1 MKKISSIVLVLMML
15 FISGC
20 QKEKEYKSI
29 ELTKDNYNDY
39 LNLVFSKYQTDE
51 GYDIYVAFQP
61 KDNDYKFEGVYF
73 VIEKYVSM
81 NTPDAVGIIID
92 ENGYSDGGYYIES
105 RNQYSSLNDIDLQN
119 KNQDYNYSKHNFN
132 IIKGTV
138 IVPVK

>member
-1 MKKISSIVLVLMML
+1 MFIVLML
-15 FISGC
+15 FVSGC
-20 QKEKEYKSI
+20 QKKEEYQTV

-61 KDNDYKFEGVYF
+61 KDSNYKFEGAYF
-73 VIEKYVSM
+73 VIETRTIDTIDS
-81 NTPDAVGIIID
+81 VGIVLD

-105 RNQYSSLNDIDLQN
+105 RNRYASLTDIDSQN
-119 KNQDYNYSKHNFN
+119 KNQNYNYSKNHFD
-132 IIKGTV
+132 IIKGTI